1 MLWIMLKSNVS
12 SGLESI
18 QSCVNPFL
26 HWPTK
31 GWPYET
37 MGLGPFARPSCLL
50 VDPGDIYPP
59 QAPNLCVDFEIIG
72 PKILG
77 LAYDFETC
85 LLSRYLQLRVT
96 W

>member
-31 GWPYET
+31 GWPYEI
-37 MGLGPFARPSCLL
+37 MGPKPFARPSSLL
-50 VDPGDIYPP
+50 VDLGDICPP
-59 QAPNLCVDFEIIG
+59 HLPYF
-72 PKILG
+72 
-77 LAYDFETC
+77 F
-85 LLSRYLQLRVT
+85 
-96 W
+96 